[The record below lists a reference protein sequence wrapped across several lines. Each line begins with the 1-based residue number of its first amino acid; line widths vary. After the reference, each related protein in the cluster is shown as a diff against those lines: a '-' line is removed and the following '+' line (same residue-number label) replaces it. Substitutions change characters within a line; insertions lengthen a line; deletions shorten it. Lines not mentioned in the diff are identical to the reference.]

1 MEQDH
6 VLAVEPGLQFL
17 DALGVDDAGAVDAE
31 EALRIEPRFHLV
43 HRLAEQV
50 RLLLQVQAD
59 VVAGGLD
66 PVDVVGAHEEHA
78 AAGFHDQAILL
89 LLFGLEVL
97 DQREE
102 ALAELAGALT
112 IALMAR
118 VIEALLE
125 AIAAERLQ
133 QVVEG
138 VDLEGLQRVLVVG
151 GDEDDHR
158 HLVGAD
164 LLDDAEAVDGRH
176 LDVEEYQ
183 LRRELLDGADRLHA
197 IGALA
202 DHFDVGL
209 LRQQSQ
215 DPFPGH
221 RLIVHHERSDFG
233 HATPLMSSAKSSV
246 ASRRLGLVAGTG
258 S

>member
-1 MEQDH
+1 M
-6 VLAVEPGLQFL
+6 P
-17 DALGVDDAGAVDAE
+17 
-31 EALRIEPRFHLV
+31 
-43 HRLAEQV
+43 
-50 RLLLQVQAD
+50 
-59 VVAGGLD
+59 
-66 PVDVVGAHEEHA
+66 
-78 AAGFHDQAILL
+78 
-89 LLFGLEVL
+89 
-97 DQREE
+97 
-102 ALAELAGALT
+102 ELAGALT

-125 AIAAERLQ
+125 AIAAERFQ
-133 QVVEG
+133 QVVER
-138 VDLEGLQRVLVVG
+138 VDFEGLQRVLVVG

-164 LLDDAEAVDGRH
+164 LLDDPEAVDGGH

-183 LRRELLDGADRLHA
+183 FGRELLDGAHGLDA

-215 DPFPGH
+215 NPFPGH
-221 RLIVHHERSDFG
+221 RLIVHHERSDFA

-246 ASRRLGLVAGTG
+246 SATSSALNGIVTVTIRPPPGG
-258 S
+258 SLNRS